1 MAKLFKNISL
11 EERYKQSSLEIRLPK
26 NNEKVE
32 AALLKA
38 APKAKE
44 MNSALLKAMLPK
56 AEHSSIPNPIPFTT
70 TPLSGLNVPF
80 VNSKFRSSINL
91 SNRIKQPALGSTT
104 HLPQYFLSDQFTDYI
119 TIKPLGP
126 GKDQGG
132 LLPKKLVFDF
142 QKSQGFIRTGQ
153 GIESPV
159 TVQAFTIFNHQS
171 TTTVKQITF
180 DSLLL
185 QGTFFSNGA
194 YISRTQTT
202 VSISRQQIS
211 QRQGLGTDPTSTA
224 TTTKIQ
230 RLQGPGTDP
239 TKSKPIASL
248 ALLQGLIYN
257 NAFFSRIQ
265 PTTPPAEGRLTTNP
279 QIVVEKP
286 IEETAKR
293 VPDYVK
299 VVATGDV
306 IPQIP
311 QVPATIK
318 IVNTAGTPDQGV
330 DSKLGKTR
338 QIVFEPNRTTPIL
351 KVLAY
356 QLDKLTARSAP
367 IVKHGATNLPAW
379 SLFSNIYTSPQ
390 TKGRLQLISSLLNT
404 GKGPNTS
411 SAPPDNIT
419 KLSDYLAAIKK
430 PDANPQPIDN
440 ANYKLVGE
448 KETDP
453 KTKATVYSNIQN
465 APVSE
470 NSTEAVRTKKNQI
483 TKLMGGELGASNTEL
498 EKIVEESVDG
508 TNRLNPVSDINNNTV
523 DAVSLPGSK
532 KAGSLNDYATFKYQQ
547 IKQRQKNPTGY
558 SDGLGNTNKGGDFRK
573 IIVDENKA
581 NLDNGNTQFT
591 KSVKPLDY
599 NAGESTAGDYA
610 EKLGQEVANRLTT
623 GKNLISIDDLAS
635 QNDSTGNKRSLSKFG
650 NQDAIDGNTGKKLE
664 KQFPKTYGDIAN
676 AAKTIGPVTPIG
688 MDPARANAL
697 ENNLKIVISGPNGS
711 VSFPAY
717 LTALT
722 DGMTPTWND
731 LQYVGRQETF
741 KTFKGVTRAGS
752 VGFKVISFSPTEA
765 ARNKQKL
772 NSLMNIT
779 SVGSAGSPYVI
790 APLCTLTVGKWFINK
805 TVAFNSCKIDVELA
819 DATWDIDQGLPHI
832 INVSLDFA
840 VLQQLP
846 AGSYIG

>member
-26 NNEKVE
+26 NDQKVE

-38 APKAKE
+38 APRAKE

-56 AEHSSIPNPIPFTT
+56 AEHSSIPNPIPFAT

-91 SNRIKQPALGSTT
+91 ANRLKQPTLGSTT
-104 HLPQYFLSDQFTDYI
+104 HLSQYFLSDQFTDYI

-142 QKSQGFIRTGQ
+142 QKSQGFRRTGQ

-159 TVQAFTIFNHQS
+159 LVRAFTVFNHQS
-171 TTTVKQITF
+171 TTIVRQVTF

-211 QRQGLGTDPTSTA
+211 LRQGLGTNPTSTA
-224 TTTKIQ
+224 TTTRIQ

-239 TKSKPIASL
+239 TKSKPVASL

-257 NAFFSRIQ
+257 NAFFSRVQ

-286 IEETAKR
+286 IDEVAKQ
-293 VPDYVK
+293 VPDYIK
-299 VVATGDV
+299 VVATGD
-306 IPQIP
+306 IIP

-318 IVNTAGTPDQGV
+318 IVNAGGTPDQGV

-338 QIVFEPNRTTPIL
+338 QITFAPNRTTPIL

-356 QLDKLTARSAP
+356 QLDKLTARAAP
-367 IVKHGATNLPAW
+367 IVKHGTAKLSAW
-379 SLFSNIYTSPQ
+379 TLFNNIYTSPE
-390 TKGRLQLISSLLNT
+390 TKGRLQLISRLLNT
-404 GKGPNTS
+404 GKGPGAS
-411 SAPPDNIT
+411 SAPPDNYT
-419 KLSDYLAAIKK
+419 KLNKYLATTKD
-430 PDANPQPIDN
+430 PDANPQPVDN
-440 ANYKLVGE
+440 ADYGLVGK
-448 KETDP
+448 KEVDP
-453 KTKATVYSNIQN
+453 KTKATVYPNVQN
-465 APVSE
+465 APLSE
-470 NSTEAVRTKKNQI
+470 NGNQSVREKKNQI
-483 TKLMGGELGASNTEL
+483 TKLMGGELAGNDQSL
-498 EKIVEESVDG
+498 QQIVQESVDG
-508 TNRLNPVSDINNNTV
+508 ANRLNQVSDLNNNTV
-523 DAVSLPGSK
+523 DGTSLPGARSL
-532 KAGSLNDYATFKYQQ
+532 GSLNDYATFKYQQ
-547 IKQRQKNPTGY
+547 IKQRQNNPTGY
-558 SDGLGNTNKGGDFRK
+558 SDGLGNTNKDGDFRK
-573 IIVDENKA
+573 IIVDQNKA

-599 NAGESTAGDYA
+599 NAGESTSGDYA
-610 EKLGQEVANRLTT
+610 DKLGQEVANRLTG
-623 GKNLISIDDLAS
+623 GKNLISVDDLAF
-635 QNDSTGNKRSLSKFG
+635 QKDGTGRSLSKFG
-650 NQDAIDGNTGKKLE
+650 NQDAVDGVDGKKLE
-664 KQFPKTYGDIAN
+664 KQFPKKYGDIAN
-676 AAKTIGPVTPIG
+676 AAKTIGPVQPTG
-688 MDPARANAL
+688 EDPARKKAI

-717 LTALT
+717 LTSLT

-752 VGFKVISFSPTEA
+752 VGFKVVSLNAAEA
-765 ARNKQKL
+765 TSNKAKL
-772 NSLMNIT
+772 NSLMGIT
-779 SVGSAGSPYVI
+779 SVGVGGGTYVT
-790 APLCTLTVGKWFINK
+790 APLCTLTVGKWFANK
-805 TVAFNSCKIDVELA
+805 TVTFNSCKFDIDLA
-819 DATWDIDQGLPHI
+819 DATWDINQGMPHVV
-832 INVSLDFA
+832 NVSLDFA
-840 VLQQLP
+840 VIQQLP
-846 AGSYIG
+846 AASYIG